1 MKISN
6 CLMKFAVMVF
16 AVISLTSCRSNLYDW
31 EYIPETQIVHIPQ
44 EGGIYHFM
52 GFEREKVGVTRAVDI
67 ENDIYKCYRYRI
79 NLGDNIGESVH
90 HDYIPLKFKVPAN
103 ESNAERD
110 VTLEIS
116 KAKEFHLSDDG
127 KYLDSGVCDE
137 TDLSEDNWEE
147 WQTVWRGVQA
157 GITNGGSSV
166 SYTEYT
172 LNTCEWDFSWGSVK
186 EEGNVIVV
194 NSDEELSNLITHL
207 VCEEGCSYPSVDF
220 TKHSL
225 VVAYGGC
232 RNGISSINITN
243 FTQTS
248 ATELALHIA
257 ITTNMTDEAPVWT
270 KALIVD
276 KLSEHSS
283 IKLDVMI
290 DTSL

>member
-1 MKISN
+1 MKI
-6 CLMKFAVMVF
+6 AVMVF

-90 HDYIPLKFKVPAN
+90 YDYIPLKFEVPSN
-103 ESNAERD
+103 ESDTERD
-110 VTLEIS
+110 VVLEIS

-127 KYLDSGVCDE
+127 KYLDSGVCDKA
-137 TDLSEDNWEE
+137 DASEEYWDE
-147 WQTVWRGVQA
+147 WQIVWRGVQA
-157 GITNGGSSV
+157 GSRTNSGSSV

-172 LNTCEWDFSWGSVK
+172 LDTCDWDFSWGSVK
-186 EEGNVIVV
+186 EEGDVIVV
-194 NSDEELSNLITHL
+194 NSDKELSNLITHF
-207 VCEEGCSYPSVDF
+207 VCEEDCGYSGVDF

-232 RNGISSINITN
+232 RNGIYSINITN
-243 FTQTS
+243 FVQTS

-257 ITTNMTDEAPVWT
+257 ITTNMTDEAPVWI

-276 KLSEHSS
+276 KLSEQSS
-283 IKLDVMI
+283 IKLDVNI
-290 DTSL
+290 K

>member
-6 CLMKFAVMVF
+6 CLMKIAVMVF

-90 HDYIPLKFKVPAN
+90 YDYIPLKFEVPSN
-103 ESNAERD
+103 ESDTERD
-110 VTLEIS
+110 VVLEIS

-127 KYLDSGVCDE
+127 KYLDSGVCDKA
-137 TDLSEDNWEE
+137 DASEEYWDE
-147 WQTVWRGVQA
+147 WQIVWRGVQA
-157 GITNGGSSV
+157 GSRTNSGSSV

-172 LNTCEWDFSWGSVK
+172 LDTCDWDFSWGSVK
-186 EEGNVIVV
+186 EEGDVIVV
-194 NSDEELSNLITHL
+194 NSDKELSNLITHF
-207 VCEEGCSYPSVDF
+207 VCEEDCGYSGVDF

-232 RNGISSINITN
+232 RNGIYSINITN
-243 FTQTS
+243 FVQTS

-257 ITTNMTDEAPVWT
+257 ITTNMTDEAPVWI

-276 KLSEHSS
+276 KLSEQSS
-283 IKLDVMI
+283 IKLDVNI
-290 DTSL
+290 K

>member
-1 MKISN
+1 
-6 CLMKFAVMVF
+6 
-16 AVISLTSCRSNLYDW
+16 
-31 EYIPETQIVHIPQ
+31 
-44 EGGIYHFM
+44 M

-90 HDYIPLKFKVPAN
+90 YDYIPLKFEVPSN
-103 ESNAERD
+103 ESDTERD
-110 VTLEIS
+110 VVLEIS

-127 KYLDSGVCDE
+127 KYLDSGVCDNA
-137 TDLSEDNWEE
+137 DASEEYWEE
-147 WQTVWRGVQA
+147 WQIVWRGVQA
-157 GITNGGSSV
+157 GRANGGSDV

-172 LNTCEWDFSWGSVK
+172 LNTCDWDFSWGSVK

-232 RNGISSINITN
+232 RNGITSINITN
-243 FTQTS
+243 FVQTS

-283 IKLDVMI
+283 IKLDV
-290 DTSL
+290 DVK

>member
-16 AVISLTSCRSNLYDW
+16 AVISLTSCKSNLYDW

-90 HDYIPLKFKVPAN
+90 HDCIPLKFKVPAN

-127 KYLDSGVCDE
+127 KYLDSSVCDNAD
-137 TDLSEDNWEE
+137 TSEEYWEE
-147 WQTVWRGVQA
+147 WQVVWRGVQA
-157 GITNGGSSV
+157 GRTNGGSSV

-172 LNTCEWDFSWGSVK
+172 LNTCDWDFSWGSVK
-186 EEGNVIVV
+186 EEGDVIII

-207 VCEEGCSYPSVDF
+207 VCEEGCSYPSMDF

-257 ITTNMTDEAPVWT
+257 ITTNMTDEAPIWT

-276 KLSEHSS
+276 KLSEQSS

>member
-90 HDYIPLKFKVPAN
+90 HDYIPLKFIVPAN

-116 KAKEFHLSDDG
+116 KAKEFHLSEDG
-127 KYLDSGVCDE
+127 KYLDSNVCDE
-137 TDLSEDNWEE
+137 ANLSEDNWED

-157 GITNGGSSV
+157 GITNGGSEV
-166 SYTEYT
+166 SYMEKY
-172 LNTCEWDFSWGSVK
+172 N
-186 EEGNVIVV
+186 
-194 NSDEELSNLITHL
+194 
-207 VCEEGCSYPSVDF
+207 
-220 TKHSL
+220 
-225 VVAYGGC
+225 
-232 RNGISSINITN
+232 
-243 FTQTS
+243 
-248 ATELALHIA
+248 
-257 ITTNMTDEAPVWT
+257 
-270 KALIVD
+270 
-276 KLSEHSS
+276 
-283 IKLDVMI
+283 
-290 DTSL
+290 

>member
-1 MKISN
+1 
-6 CLMKFAVMVF
+6 MVF

-90 HDYIPLKFKVPAN
+90 YDYIPLKFEVPSN
-103 ESNAERD
+103 ESDTERD
-110 VTLEIS
+110 VVLEIS

-127 KYLDSGVCDE
+127 KYLDSGVCDNAD
-137 TDLSEDNWEE
+137 TSEEYWEE

-157 GITNGGSSV
+157 GRTNGGSSV

>member
-6 CLMKFAVMVF
+6 CLMKIAVMVF

-90 HDYIPLKFKVPAN
+90 YDYIPLKFEVPSN
-103 ESNAERD
+103 ESDTERD
-110 VTLEIS
+110 VVLEIS

-127 KYLDSGVCDE
+127 KYLDSGVCDKA
-137 TDLSEDNWEE
+137 DASEEYWDE
-147 WQTVWRGVQA
+147 WQIVWRGVQA
-157 GITNGGSSV
+157 GRTNGGSSV

-186 EEGNVIVV
+186 EEGDVIVV
-194 NSDEELSNLITHL
+194 NSDKELSNLITHF
-207 VCEEGCSYPSVDF
+207 VCEEDCGYSGVDF

-243 FTQTS
+243 FVQTS
-248 ATELALHIA
+248 AT
-257 ITTNMTDEAPVWT
+257 
-270 KALIVD
+270 
-276 KLSEHSS
+276 
-283 IKLDVMI
+283 
-290 DTSL
+290 

>member
-6 CLMKFAVMVF
+6 CLMKIAVMVF

-90 HDYIPLKFKVPAN
+90 YDYIPLKFEVPSN
-103 ESNAERD
+103 ESDTERD
-110 VTLEIS
+110 VVLEIS

-127 KYLDSGVCDE
+127 KYLDSGVCDKA
-137 TDLSEDNWEE
+137 DASEEYWDE
-147 WQTVWRGVQA
+147 WQIVWRGVQA
-157 GITNGGSSV
+157 GSRTNSGSSV

-186 EEGNVIVV
+186 EEGDVIVV
-194 NSDEELSNLITHL
+194 NSDKELSNLITHF
-207 VCEEGCSYPSVDF
+207 VCEEDCGYSGVDF

-243 FTQTS
+243 FVQTS

-257 ITTNMTDEAPVWT
+257 ITTNMTDEAPVWI

-276 KLSEHSS
+276 KLSEQSS
-283 IKLDVMI
+283 MKLDVNI
-290 DTSL
+290 K

>member
-1 MKISN
+1 
-6 CLMKFAVMVF
+6 MVF

-44 EGGIYHFM
+44 EGGVYHFM
-52 GFEREKVGVTRAVDI
+52 GFEREKVGITRAFDI

-79 NLGDNIGESVH
+79 NLGDNIGGSVH
-90 HDYIPLKFKVPAN
+90 HDYIPLEFEVPAN

-127 KYLDSGVCDE
+127 KYLDSGVCDNAD
-137 TDLSEDNWEE
+137 TSEEYWEKWHVV
-147 WQTVWRGVQA
+147 WQGVQA
-157 GITNGGSSV
+157 GKANGGSSV

-186 EEGNVIVV
+186 EEGNVIIV

-207 VCEEGCSYPSVDF
+207 VCEEGCSYPSMDF

-276 KLSEHSS
+276 KLSEQSS

>member
-1 MKISN
+1 
-6 CLMKFAVMVF
+6 
-16 AVISLTSCRSNLYDW
+16 
-31 EYIPETQIVHIPQ
+31 
-44 EGGIYHFM
+44 M

-90 HDYIPLKFKVPAN
+90 HDCIPLKFKVPAN
-103 ESNAERD
+103 ESNAERY

-127 KYLDSGVCDE
+127 KYLDSGVCDNAD
-137 TDLSEDNWEE
+137 TSEEYWEE
-147 WQTVWRGVQA
+147 WQIVWRGVQA
-157 GITNGGSSV
+157 GRANGGSSV

-207 VCEEGCSYPSVDF
+207 VCEEGCSYPSMDF

-232 RNGISSINITN
+232 RNGITSINITN
-243 FTQTS
+243 FVQTS

-276 KLSEHSS
+276 KLSEQSC
-283 IKLDVMI
+283 IELDV
-290 DTSL
+290 DVK

>member
-6 CLMKFAVMVF
+6 CLMKIAVMVF

-90 HDYIPLKFKVPAN
+90 YDYIPLKFEVPSN
-103 ESNAERD
+103 ESDTERD
-110 VTLEIS
+110 VVLEIS

-127 KYLDSGVCDE
+127 KYLDSGVCDNA
-137 TDLSEDNWEE
+137 DSSEEYWEE
-147 WQTVWRGVQA
+147 WQAVWRGVQA
-157 GITNGGSSV
+157 GRTNGGSSV

-172 LNTCEWDFSWGSVK
+172 LDTCDWDFSWGSVK
-186 EEGNVIVV
+186 EEGDVIVV
-194 NSDEELSNLITHL
+194 NSDKELSNLITHF
-207 VCEEGCSYPSVDF
+207 VCEEDCGYSGVDF

-243 FTQTS
+243 FVQTS

-276 KLSEHSS
+276 KLSEQSC
-283 IKLDVMI
+283 IELDV
-290 DTSL
+290 DVK

>member
-6 CLMKFAVMVF
+6 CLMKIAVMFF
-16 AVISLTSCRSNLYDW
+16 AATSFTSCFEYLLDW
-31 EYIPETQIVHIPQ
+31 EVTPQSEIVQIPQ
-44 EGGIYHFM
+44 QGGTYYFSE
-52 GFEREKVGVTRAVDI
+52 FEYEQVGTTRVYDPGEI
-67 ENDIYKCYRYRI
+67 FKCYRYRLV
-79 NLGDNIGESVH
+79 LGDNIGDSLH
-90 HDYIPLKFKVPAN
+90 SDQGYSLKFIVPAN

-127 KYLDSGVCDE
+127 KYLDSDVCDE

-157 GITNGGSSV
+157 GKTNGGSSV

-194 NSDEELSNLITHL
+194 NSDEELSNLITHIL
-207 VCEEGCSYPSVDF
+207 CEEGCNYPSVDF

-283 IKLDVMI
+283 IKLDV
-290 DTSL
+290 DVK